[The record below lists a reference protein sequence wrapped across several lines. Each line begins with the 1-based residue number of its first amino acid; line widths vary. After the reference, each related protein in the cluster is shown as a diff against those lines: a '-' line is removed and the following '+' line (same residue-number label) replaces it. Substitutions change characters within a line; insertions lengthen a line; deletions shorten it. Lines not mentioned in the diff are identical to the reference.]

1 MNVRQVYEKF
11 STPKNLQEHM
21 LRVAAL
27 SKIIL
32 NNWVGQK
39 VDKIAIVQTCALH
52 DMAKPIIFDISKQ
65 AQYGMPPEDI
75 ANLEKLQ
82 TFLKSRYGVTEEKAV
97 LEMCKDVGMG
107 KEAARIIE
115 NLERQ
120 WKSIPR
126 LIKADDINSL
136 VPTYCDMRIGP
147 RGMLPLRARLDDL
160 NNRGGAVS
168 HDDNVRNGGM
178 IEQKIKDSVAI
189 DLNSITDE
197 QLNALFPELLNLEI

>member
-1 MNVRQVYEKF
+1 MNVRQVYEKY

-32 NNWVGQK
+32 DHWTGQK
-39 VDKIAIVQTCALH
+39 VDKTAVMQTCALH
-52 DMAKPIIFDISKQ
+52 DMAKPLIFDVAKQ
-65 AQYGMPPEDI
+65 AQYGMLPEDI

-82 TFLKSRYGVTEEKAV
+82 AFLKSKYGFTEEEAV
-97 LEMCKDVGMG
+97 VGMCKDIGMTQEG
-107 KEAARIIE
+107 IRIIE

-126 LIKADDINSL
+126 LIKANDINSL
-136 VPTYCDMRIGP
+136 IPTYCDMRIGP
-147 RGMLPLRARLDDL
+147 RGILTLQARLEDL

-168 HDDNVRNGGM
+168 HEDNVRNGK
-178 IEQKIKDSVAI
+178 IAEQKIKENVDI
-189 DLNSITDE
+189 DLDSITDRE
-197 QLNALFPELLNLEI
+197 LNTLFPKLLNLEI